1 MTRPLKRQLYKLL
14 DAVPTAR
21 RLFAQERRRLQA
33 IMQTKRVSLFY
44 TLSLL
49 AAHLSA
55 VLASA
60 LTFDRAACQYPTADP
75 LQNCPSGTLLVGPT
89 GNFSTIQSAVL
100 SLPNDTTP
108 YIILVEAGNYT
119 EQVNVTRPGPLYLL
133 GQTSAPNDRTQ
144 NRVVV
149 YWAAIAGTGDNAYT
163 STLTVAP
170 TLNASLTGAGPTG
183 NPVPPGTPFGNTD
196 FRVYNIDFIND
207 YAPYSVSPSLAV
219 SVSYANT
226 GFYYTGFYSYQ
237 DTVRPFYLTSD
248 ALSLMSL
255 VWDNRCIS
263 ASSETRTSTTARLP
277 ARPTSFTASAPHGSS
292 HPK

>member
-1 MTRPLKRQLYKLL
+1 MPRS
-14 DAVPTAR
+14 
-21 RLFAQERRRLQA
+21 
-33 IMQTKRVSLFY
+33 RVSLLY
-44 TLSLL
+44 VLSLL
-49 AAHLSA
+49 AAYSSLA
-55 VLASA
+55 LASP
-60 LTFDRAACQYPTADP
+60 LTFDRAACQYPTTDP
-75 LQNCPSGTLLVGPT
+75 LENCPSGTLLVGPS

-100 SLPNDTTP
+100 SLPNDTTT

-144 NRVVV
+144 NRVAV

-196 FRVYNIDFIND
+196 FRVYNVDFVND

-237 DTVRPFYLTSD
+237 DTVSI
-248 ALSLMSL
+248 SLFCHMGSRSWFL
-255 VWDNRCIS
+255 HGKPGIHRQ
-263 ASSETRTSTTARLP
+263 AR
-277 ARPTSFTASAPHGSS
+277 
-292 HPK
+292 